1 MHHNL
6 RNLQH
11 LPTVKTSVFMRIP
24 TPSTKHLLLIGIP
37 STNCRG
43 PITNPRRTICTI
55 GIPRK
60 VKGIHEQLL
69 LIKLSPS
76 EFRVTPYDRLYYS
89 KVKPSQYTR
98 GTRSF
103 LTKYHIPLDL

>member
-1 MHHNL
+1 M
-6 RNLQH
+6 
-11 LPTVKTSVFMRIP
+11 KTSVFIHIP

-43 PITNPRRTICTI
+43 PSTNPRPTICTI

-60 VKGIHEQLL
+60 VKGIDKQLL
-69 LIKLSPS
+69 LIELSPS
-76 EFRVTPYDRLYYS
+76 EFLVTPYDRLYYS

-98 GTRSF
+98 GTHSF
-103 LTKYHIPLDL
+103 STKYHNPLDL

>member
-6 RNLQH
+6 RNIQH

-43 PITNPRRTICTI
+43 PITNPRPTICTI

-60 VKGIHEQLL
+60 VKGIDEQLL
-69 LIKLSPS
+69 LIKQSPS

-89 KVKPSQYTR
+89 KVKPSQYTC
-98 GTRSF
+98 GTHSF
-103 LTKYHIPLDL
+103 LTKYHNPPDL